1 MEDNTFNK
9 LVEQVQS
16 QLTELHDNIDQFDQ
30 DNKDVSNSSVGQD
43 IVDLQDQIQN
53 LFKQIQ
59 NNIQR
64 LDNNTGHLTG
74 RQQRMKQIKQFY
86 KKEIEKFTQ
95 ICKLLEQKLQ
105 EKRKTLATNQL
116 GRWNDPKPKPIDE
129 LQEQLMHNQYDIENQ
144 VIRERQEDIQ
154 KIDHEA
160 QMLNKL
166 VGELA
171 LEVHKADE
179 VLDLIDTNQQTTSQN
194 LVKVKVELVEAQDS
208 QKSANKKWLI
218 IGLLTIILV
227 GVLVTILVLKLK

>member
-105 EKRKTLATNQL
+105 EKRKTLATNQQ

-179 VLDLIDTNQQTTSQN
+179 VLDLIDTNQQTTNKN
-194 LVKVKVELVEAQDS
+194 LIKVNVELVEAQDS